1 MKSED
6 EEQNYLKNKIS
17 ELFQLCDTEKKGTLT
32 FEDIQSKMELSSLF
46 DQNTLEDIFEILDEK
61 GNGCLTQDEF
71 FRGYKQFY
79 CHMKDKEDSASLS
92 PINDDEDTTS
102 FDALMEESGLGSYIQ
117 SEDKSL
123 RDSWKILKKNQET
136 LMNFEFFLKKIASE
150 VKNKMIEKDSVENG
164 LKLRLESQDERLKEL
179 VDAIEEQNDG
189 TRLQKL
195 YLSNE
200 TELESIISSIDS
212 LENQLIDME
221 SICPDDYSEGACLE
235 RKEAQIKEKLE
246 MEHKKM
252 KAIESIMKGLKT
264 SMEDGLVKGSNKS
277 IGSNS
282 DIGSFSQ
289 GKSELKYNNKISQ
302 NAQNDDYNYSSYPS
316 DNNNQK
322 HCQNTSRKSTHRL
335 SSEEPFGSFY
345 DTDGFEEVDIRRKSQ
360 DQDPSSKEIVF
371 VGDSTVGK
379 TSLINRFCTGCF
391 YPNTISTVGV
401 DYRTR
406 NVLVDNKDNV
416 CIQVWDTAGQER
428 YRSIT
433 RQYFR
438 KTDAVVIVYDISEEK
453 SFINVRSWLHDARE
467 GAGKESIIVL
477 LGNKVDLEIHSRKV
491 QTLEGLQLSCQFDTL
506 FHEVSALNGIH
517 VEHALTQMVK
527 LLLQKEDREIQK
539 AMKLGLKKEFRKQRC
554 CR

>member
-6 EEQNYLKNKIS
+6 EEQNYLKNKI
-17 ELFQLCDTEKKGTLT
+17 
-32 FEDIQSKMELSSLF
+32 
-46 DQNTLEDIFEILDEK
+46 NEK

-252 KAIESIMKGLKT
+252 KAIER
-264 SMEDGLVKGSNKS
+264 
-277 IGSNS
+277 SNS